1 MSAIYA
7 STAHARP
14 PAPGGGLRMGKSGWS
29 VNCGEMAA
37 EGMYSLP
44 ESEWQK
50 EGGGAHIHMC
60 AFLKND
66 TASYIMIKDK
76 CENIKDMNG

>member
-1 MSAIYA
+1 MPVR
-7 STAHARP
+7 RP
-14 PAPGGGLRMGKSGWS
+14 PPTSAGGMSGWS

-37 EGMYSLP
+37 EGMYSLM

-50 EGGGAHIHMC
+50 EGGWAHIHMC

-66 TASYIMIKDK
+66 TASYIMNKDK
-76 CENIKDMNG
+76 CDNIIDMNG